1 MTTTDAADP
10 TPESIHA
17 YILQT
22 FPDTIVAAILGGTFY
37 SVDPKNSPN
46 FATVVTSD
54 AFDRASNLS
63 RDGVFRLNIGL
74 NRDTFDRL
82 VGDVPADDTTD
93 YTVLDTLLPHPDYAR
108 QHYVSILNPSA
119 ATFEE
124 LIRPLL
130 DEAHARVRWQYDRHR
145 S

>member
-1 MTTTDAADP
+1 MSTNDTPNP

-17 YILQT
+17 YILET
-22 FPDTIVAAILGGTFY
+22 FPDTIVAAIEGGTFY
-37 SVDPKNSPN
+37 SVDPRNFPN

-74 NRDTFDRL
+74 NLDTFDRL
-82 VGDVPADDTTD
+82 VGEIPADDTTD
-93 YTVLDTLLPHPDYAR
+93 YTVLDALLPHPDYAR

-119 ATFEE
+119 ATFEDT
-124 LIRPLL
+124 IRPLL
-130 DEAHARVRWQYDRHR
+130 DEAHARVKRQYERHQR
-145 S
+145 